1 MENKI
6 KALGLLSLIAIAAI
20 IGGVLMAA
28 NAQTNSTPT
37 ATPTATPTTTP
48 TPSTTTTN
56 TNGIPIG
63 GRMEFG
69 GPGGFH
75 ARSGCGGFGGRF
87 AGGFGG
93 IQVSADFTNNVTN
106 IAKADSNFTN
116 LLNSGYNITSITPVI
131 REVVDGNGNVAQQA
145 TSAIIMLSNGTTN
158 STTGRAIAVVDL
170 TTMQVTKIVT
180 DIRTVIQG
188 T

>member
-6 KALGLLSLIAIAAI
+6 KALGLLSLIAIAAV
-20 IGGVLMAA
+20 IGGVLVAA
-28 NAQTNSTPT
+28 NAQTTS
-37 ATPTATPTTTP
+37 TPTTTP
-48 TPSTTTTN
+48 TTTTTN
-56 TNGIPIG
+56 PTGIPIG
-63 GRMEFG
+63 DRMELG

-75 ARSGCGGFGGRF
+75 GRGGCGGFGGRF
-87 AGGFGG
+87 GGGFGG

-116 LLNSGYNITSITPVI
+116 LLNSGYNITSITPII

-158 STTGRAIAVVDL
+158 GTTGRAIAVVDL

-180 DIRTVIQG
+180 DTRTVIQG